1 MLSERRSIDQKM
13 PIRAHKRTIFSSF
26 FAIIDTL
33 KMSCFLDNGIART
46 TFCLLLIFVDSTLGL
61 RNFAIARPFSQDAPL
76 LPNSF
81 DVWSTYPPCREGDD
95 DPPDLYLV
103 YSQSFENN
111 QTSIAKSAVEEVER
125 IFEETSGWGDCF
137 GQIHTLAVDIAP
149 EDDLYKKFEID
160 TNVMWVN
167 GPNRQFERTVRSLQG
182 AGVEIFYLMEMDS
195 VPTKPYWLDILVQE
209 IESQESEFAI
219 LGR

>member
-1 MLSERRSIDQKM
+1 M
-13 PIRAHKRTIFSSF
+13 
-26 FAIIDTL
+26 
-33 KMSCFLDNGIART
+33 
-46 TFCLLLIFVDSTLGL
+46 
-61 RNFAIARPFSQDAPL
+61 
-76 LPNSF
+76 
-81 DVWSTYPPCREGDD
+81 
-95 DPPDLYLV
+95 
-103 YSQSFENN
+103 
-111 QTSIAKSAVEEVER
+111 
-125 IFEETSGWGDCF
+125 FEETSGWGDCF

-149 EDDLYKKFEID
+149 EEDLYKKYEID

-209 IESQESEFAI
+209 IKRQESEFAI